1 MISTART
8 RYTIETLAVSTRFT
22 NPVNGAGCSS
32 LFLMA
37 WLCGWA
43 VGEVLVIGI
52 LVNNLVQFLG
62 GSETSFGGENLF
74 LVVWLLFWTLGG
86 GFALY
91 TVAMQ
96 LNGREVIDVGHESIK
111 IAKKAFGLGFG
122 KTYNAINIDNLRVD
136 ESIPQFANV
145 IANLPPLVARFGQ
158 GAVSAGG
165 ALVFEYGGTSVR
177 FGIGL
182 GLDEARAL
190 LEEIVRRYPQYRMQ
204 PGS

>member
-1 MISTART
+1 M
-8 RYTIETLAVSTRFT
+8 AVSTRFT

-62 GSETSFGGENLF
+62 SAETSFGGKNIF
-74 LVVWLLFWTLGG
+74 LVFWLLFWTLGG
-86 GFALY
+86 GFALF

-96 LNGREVIDVGHESIK
+96 LVGREVIDVGHDSIK

-122 KTYNAINIDNLRVD
+122 KTYNAINIDNLCVD
-136 ESIPQFANV
+136 ESIPQFAN
-145 IANLPPLVARFGQ
+145 ATAQLPPVLARFGQ
-158 GAVSAGG
+158 GAVASGG

-182 GLDEARAL
+182 GLDEARSL
-190 LEEIVRRYPQYRMQ
+190 LEEIVRRYPQYHM
-204 PGS
+204 PVSS